1 MEYRIC
7 INAIKLRNE
16 ERCRR
21 DECMCTQ
28 NELNSILRELVK
40 IYQAF
45 ERTVLDMAS

>member
-1 MEYRIC
+1 
-7 INAIKLRNE
+7 
-16 ERCRR
+16 
-21 DECMCTQ
+21 MCTQ